1 MDFLLIIL
9 SIVGI
14 TVTYGLPG
22 QEIPSPLYNRGL
34 GIYDGNSTTI
44 QKHPY
49 LVAVC
54 LNNYFTC
61 AGTIVSRTW
70 VLTIPQCGGS
80 LNVSEVSVLAG
91 SQDSVTGK
99 RYQVQRLEVHPQYSQ
114 GDVLNVSEVS
124 VLAGSQDSVTGK
136 RYQVQR
142 LEVHPQYG
150 QGDVFDYEFLC
161 IQVVGKFHWNS
172 RIRPVRLPKSD
183 PPVNYSMVVC
193 GWGKDGSISS
203 EGNSKQ
209 QLLDGE
215 MEWVDKAIC
224 KSWWS
229 YRNWSDSMAC
239 AYNQGKTTLCDGD
252 WADPFVAKGVLYG
265 MFLFFKPESE
275 CSAGALPVLIADVAT
290 GAPWIRKVTG
300 AKYEDEKPSQ

>member
-1 MDFLLIIL
+1 MNFLLIIL
-9 SIVGI
+9 SIFGI

-22 QEIPSPLYNRGL
+22 QEVPSPLYNRGL

-99 RYQVQRLEVHPQYSQ
+99 RYQVQRLEVHPQY
-114 GDVLNVSEVS
+114 
-124 VLAGSQDSVTGK
+124 
-136 RYQVQR
+136 
-142 LEVHPQYG
+142 G

-161 IQVVGKFHWNS
+161 IQIVGKFHWNS

-183 PPVNYSMVVC
+183 PPVNSSMVVC

-300 AKYEDEKPSQ
+300 AKYEDEKTSQ